1 MMELETQKE
10 QMLNRFKS
18 WKFWAKTV
26 GILFLVVII
35 YTWGSASAKVE
46 MEDEKLSL
54 QDLNQK
60 IDDRKKQIK
69 DFDEELKVIAADVE
83 KIKGE
88 YESQKTKIDEAM
100 EVMKNKEKI
109 ESEIVSLQSDIDT
122 KKGEISN
129 LDETIKVKSNEL
141 SSLQG
146 KIEASG
152 DEPVTLP
159 AGFFTVGKDIPASRY
174 KAVATGESGNF
185 FVNGGA
191 KVNII
196 LGTDG
201 FGQSEYVFEAVEG
214 DEFEST
220 MGIKFTPIE

>member
-1 MMELETQKE
+1 MELETQKE
-10 QMLNRFKS
+10 KMLNKLKS
-18 WKFWAKTV
+18 WKFWAKAV
-26 GILFLVVII
+26 GIFFLVVII

-54 QDLNQK
+54 EELNQK

-69 DFDEELKVIAADVE
+69 DFDEELKGISTDVE

-109 ESEIVSLQSDIDT
+109 ESEVVNLQSDIDT

-129 LDETIKVKSNEL
+129 LDETIKVKSDEL

-146 KIEASG
+146 KIEATG
-152 DEPVTLP
+152 DQPVTLP

-174 KAVATGESGNF
+174 KAVATGEAGNF